1 LHKTYFSNESMQEE
15 VHNFYGNRLRIRVCG
30 ILLEG
35 DSMLLANHRGLGT
48 THFWAPPGGGMEFG
62 ESATECLV
70 REWKEETGLDIKVSD
85 FLFACE
91 FIKSPLHALELFFLV
106 KKLGG
111 TMALGIDMEKHA
123 PQILS
128 DLRFMDWQTIAKVDK
143 SQLHGM
149 FQLVGKPAEI
159 VHLKGY
165 FKL

>member
-1 LHKTYFSNESMQEE
+1 MHKTYFSNESMQEE

-30 ILLEG
+30 ILQHG
-35 DSMLLANHRGLGT
+35 DSILLANHRGLGT
-48 THFWAPPGGGMEFG
+48 TDFWAPPGGGMEFG
-62 ESATECLV
+62 ESATECLK
-70 REWKEETGLDIKVSD
+70 REWREETGLDIKVSD

-91 FIKSPLHALELFFLV
+91 LIRSPLHAFELFFLV
-106 KKLGG
+106 EKSGG
-111 TMALGIDMEKHA
+111 TLALGSDAEKDA
-123 PQILS
+123 PHILS
-128 DLRFMDWQTIAKVDK
+128 DLRFIDWPTIAKIDK